1 MNERITLSS
10 INIDI
15 DVLPDGKLDA
25 WIATEGSS
33 GAHYVG
39 ITPKNV
45 ADNVQDLI
53 ECMMEAY
60 IGERIGTQ
68 NLEDKTDYLTNPLPL
83 KTQWTICD
91 DKGYL
96 EGTILMSLNDL
107 ISKDHDTLLD
117 LMSSKLVGDVLLEDI
132 SYSTIGTTED
142 SNVKVKVRGNIYECE
157 PTDAALNEVCEMIKT
172 AIINAGDDAI
182 RDFLGAVCDAD
193 AVYEEMD
200 DAMSQMPIEDLI
212 RFFKKYVAKA

>member
-1 MNERITLSS
+1 MKERITLSS

-33 GAHYVG
+33 GAHYVDA
-39 ITPKNV
+39 TPKSV
-45 ADNVQDLI
+45 ADNVQDFI

-60 IGERIGTQ
+60 MGEQINIQ
-68 NLEDKTDYLTNPLPL
+68 SFEDKTDYFTNPLPL
-83 KTQWTICD
+83 KTQWAICD
-91 DKGYL
+91 DNGYL

-107 ISKDHDTLLD
+107 ISKDNDTLLD
-117 LMSSKLVGDVLLEDI
+117 LMSSKLVGDVLLTDI

-157 PTDAALNEVCEMIKT
+157 PTDEALDEVCEMIKT
-172 AIINAGDDAI
+172 AIVDAGDDAI
-182 RDFLGAVCDAD
+182 RDFLGAACDSD
-193 AVYEEMD
+193 AVYEEID

-212 RFFKKYVAKA
+212 RFFKKYIAKG